1 VTDPTATSLEPVVGV
16 HGLRTF
22 RVSLDGNL
30 LPLTQLTND
39 WAGGRC
45 VARCAVGGEHTV
57 HETACTCGIH
67 SFRDRAH
74 LAKQFAAADS
84 LVAVVALEGATVE
97 VERGWRS
104 QAAQVVAVWIA
115 DDALPPHLRT
125 ALLERL
131 PGVREYSSPE
141 EMVAAYPGLTCSGGY
156 PPAPS
161 LLPREAATAVT
172 GLVRRWGLIQAA
184 TFLLT
189 VGVKTAVLSCLLQM
203 GLVDSAEPQG
213 VLQSWLTA
221 TRNLLIYLVLNPG
234 VLTAAYAMAI
244 IVGTVVAIG
253 QTRKLTWLSRITWQA
268 ATLSLA
274 LPLASTFAG
283 LNPPWAAW
291 CGFAVIYVLMHG
303 CAAASWATQRGP
315 VMATVGTLPRARP
328 SARDLHRHEIVEPV
342 TFPSPS
348 HHP

>member
-1 VTDPTATSLEPVVGV
+1 MTDSNSSSLEPVVGV
-16 HGLRTF
+16 YGLRTF

-45 VARCAVGGEHTV
+45 VARCAVGGDHTAP
-57 HETACTCGIH
+57 ETACTCGIH
-67 SFRDRAH
+67 SFRDRAE

-97 VERGWRS
+97 GDRGWRS

-115 DDALPPHLRT
+115 DDALPSHLRT

-131 PGVREYSSPE
+131 PGVREYTSAE
-141 EMVAAYPGLTCSGGY
+141 EMVATYPGLTCSAGY

-161 LLPREAATAVT
+161 RPREASTAVT
-172 GLVRRWGLIQAA
+172 GLVRRWDLTQAA

-189 VGVKTAVLSCLLQM
+189 VGIKTAVLSCLLQLGM
-203 GLVDSAEPQG
+203 VAPAEPQG

-221 TRNLLIYLVLNPG
+221 TRNLLTYLVLNPG
-234 VLTAAYAMAI
+234 VLTAAYAIAI

-253 QTRKLTWLSRITWQA
+253 QTRKLAWLARITWRA

-274 LPLASTFAG
+274 LPLAATFAG
-283 LNPPWAAW
+283 LNPPWATW
-291 CGFAVIYVLMHG
+291 CGFAVIYMLMHG
-303 CAAASWATQRGP
+303 CAAFGATQRP
-315 VMATVGTLPRARP
+315 VMAALGPVPRAR
-328 SARDLHRHEIVEPV
+328 SGGQDLHLHELVEPV
-342 TFPSPS
+342 TFQSPTC
-348 HHP
+348 P

>member
-1 VTDPTATSLEPVVGV
+1 MTDPTATSLEPVVGV

-57 HETACTCGIH
+57 PETACTCGIH

-97 VERGWRS
+97 GDRGWRS

-156 PPAPS
+156 PLAPS
-161 LLPREAATAVT
+161 LPREASTVVS

-213 VLQSWLTA
+213 VLQSP
-221 TRNLLIYLVLNPG
+221 VLAHGDP
-234 VLTAAYAMAI
+234 
-244 IVGTVVAIG
+244 
-253 QTRKLTWLSRITWQA
+253 Q
-268 ATLSLA
+268 
-274 LPLASTFAG
+274 FAD
-283 LNPPWAAW
+283 
-291 CGFAVIYVLMHG
+291 
-303 CAAASWATQRGP
+303 
-315 VMATVGTLPRARP
+315 LPRPEPSGSHRGLRDGHHRRHGGRDRPDQETDLAQQDHLAGGDPVARP
-328 SARDLHRHEIVEPV
+328 ASGIHVRRPEPAVGGLVRIRGHLRADARLRVLGDTPRVRHGNRRY
-342 TFPSPS
+342 PSPGTAQRPGPAPS
-348 HHP
+348 

>member
-1 VTDPTATSLEPVVGV
+1 M
-16 HGLRTF
+16 
-22 RVSLDGNL
+22 
-30 LPLTQLTND
+30 
-39 WAGGRC
+39 
-45 VARCAVGGEHTV
+45 
-57 HETACTCGIH
+57 
-67 SFRDRAH
+67 
-74 LAKQFAAADS
+74 
-84 LVAVVALEGATVE
+84 VVALEGATVE
-97 VERGWRS
+97 GDRGWRS

-115 DDALPPHLRT
+115 DDALPSHLRT
-125 ALLERL
+125 AVLDRL

-221 TRNLLIYLVLNPG
+221 TRNLLIYLVLNPA

-244 IVGTVVAIG
+244 SVGTVVAIG

-303 CAAASWATQRGP
+303 CAACWATQRRR
-315 VMATVGTLPRARP
+315 VMATVSALPWARP
-328 SARDLHRHEIVEPV
+328 SAQDLHRHELVEPV
-342 TFPSPS
+342 TFPSPTR
-348 HHP
+348 P